1 MRHTHKHSPFHR
13 IECWT
18 GDAYR
23 RGSLWEVG
31 TYILT
36 PHDGPEPFCAGL
48 AFQINHLERLQ
59 KENDD
64 REQLKLGHLT
74 QRWSSGLPGSA
85 ASASEAVPDC
95 QMTEEGDTEKP
106 ETWEQEVMSD
116 AEFHKWLDNLHEQ
129 SGQDEL
135 MDGDDAEDG
144 ERGEQDVEHVYPYLG
159 ANKEAGADDAG
170 ATDPTQSGPGV
181 DMSWSMPQR
190 PATDGL
196 NNTYVRAF
204 DINGIHHLA
213 MVTCNCHGQEK
224 VALDLVACRLL
235 PASFTRIRTVFTAS
249 LMDYFRLCN
258 LELKAS
264 AYQFYNLIRRLTRPL
279 GNSEIVNLYNEFRRM
294 SRLWRWMKKLKWA
307 GYGHNQQKPENAPPG
322 SLAIFCPTCP
332 QPGRNLPGDW
342 KTDRNRWVYRV
353 VVAADG
359 NFHADH
365 VRQKK
370 NDDFWLIDGGGM
382 FPKRDDY
389 FSFLAQAIEKFT
401 VRFCVQ
407 FCPRPSLAEL
417 RPLPMPMP
425 DFRKPPVK
433 THSVPSRTHY
443 LHPRPAISPAL
454 SRFVVPGMAALCRMP
469 LLIC

>member
-1 MRHTHKHSPFHR
+1 MRHTHRHSPFHR

-18 GDAYR
+18 GDSYR
-23 RGSLWEVG
+23 RASLWEVG
-31 TYILT
+31 IYILV
-36 PHDGPEPFCAGL
+36 PHNGPDAICPGL
-48 AFQINHLERLQ
+48 DFQINHLEGLQ
-59 KENDD
+59 KEKDNL
-64 REQLKLGHLT
+64 EQSKLGHLT
-74 QRWSSGLPGSA
+74 QRWSTGLPTAA
-85 ASASEAVPDC
+85 ASPSGSDLDMDMAEA
-95 QMTEEGDTEKP
+95 DTGEP
-106 ETWEQEVMSD
+106 ETWEQEAMSD
-116 AEFHKWLDNLHEQ
+116 AEFQKWLDNLHEH
-129 SGQDEL
+129 SDEDEF
-135 MDGDDAEDG
+135 MDGEDAEDG
-144 ERGEQDVEHVYPYLG
+144 ERGEQDVEGLHPYLG
-159 ANKEAGADDAG
+159 AGQEAGINEAG
-170 ATDPTQSGPGV
+170 VTEAGVTEPDV
-181 DMSWSMPQR
+181 DMSWSMPGR
-190 PATDGL
+190 PAADGL

-213 MVTCNCHGQEK
+213 MVTCNCHGQEQ
-224 VALDLVACRLL
+224 VTLDLVACRLL

-307 GYGHNQQKPENAPPG
+307 GYGHNPQNPENAPPG

-332 QPGRNLPGDW
+332 QPGRNLPEDW
-342 KTDRNRWVYRV
+342 KKDPNRWVYRV

-389 FSFLAQAIEKFT
+389 FQFLADAIEKFT
-401 VRFCVQ
+401 VRVC
-407 FCPRPSLAEL
+407 
-417 RPLPMPMP
+417 
-425 DFRKPPVK
+425 D
-433 THSVPSRTHY
+433 
-443 LHPRPAISPAL
+443 
-454 SRFVVPGMAALCRMP
+454 
-469 LLIC
+469 

>member
-1 MRHTHKHSPFHR
+1 MRHSHRHSPFHR

-18 GDAYR
+18 GDSYR
-23 RGSLWEVG
+23 RASLWEVG
-31 TYILT
+31 IYILV
-36 PHDGPEPFCAGL
+36 PHNGPDAICPGL
-48 AFQINHLERLQ
+48 DFQINHLEGLQ
-59 KENDD
+59 KEKDNL
-64 REQLKLGHLT
+64 EQSKLGHLT
-74 QRWSSGLPGSA
+74 QRWSTGLPTAA
-85 ASASEAVPDC
+85 ASPLGSDLDMD
-95 QMTEEGDTEKP
+95 MTEADTGEP
-106 ETWEQEVMSD
+106 ETWEQEAMSD
-116 AEFHKWLDNLHEQ
+116 TEFQKWLDNLHEH
-129 SGQDEL
+129 SDEDEF
-135 MDGDDAEDG
+135 MDGEDAEDG
-144 ERGEQDVEHVYPYLG
+144 ERGEQDVEGLHPYLG
-159 ANKEAGADDAG
+159 AGKEAGINEAG
-170 ATDPTQSGPGV
+170 VTEPTGTETSDV
-181 DMSWSMPQR
+181 DMSWSTPQR
-190 PATDGL
+190 PAADGL

-213 MVTCNCHGQEK
+213 MVTCNCHGQEQ
-224 VALDLVACRLL
+224 VTLDLVACRLL

-307 GYGHNQQKPENAPPG
+307 GYGHNPQNPENAPPG

-332 QPGRNLPGDW
+332 QPGRNLPEDW
-342 KTDRNRWVYRV
+342 KKDPNRWVYRV

-389 FSFLAQAIEKFT
+389 FKFLADAIEKFT
-401 VRFCVQ
+401 VRVCN
-407 FCPRPSLAEL
+407 
-417 RPLPMPMP
+417 
-425 DFRKPPVK
+425 
-433 THSVPSRTHY
+433 
-443 LHPRPAISPAL
+443 
-454 SRFVVPGMAALCRMP
+454 
-469 LLIC
+469 